1 MAHIQQFQFFEVLS
15 KLYPQHFLNGR
26 VAEIG
31 SLDING
37 SIKQFFKSS
46 EYTGYDLQLGK
57 GVDRAEQGQ
66 LISSPT
72 GYYDAAVSAECFEHN
87 PYWVETFSNML
98 RITKPGGA
106 VMFSCASTGRQEHG
120 TSRTGAADSPF
131 TSSVGWNYYKNLDAN
146 DFIETFNMAGWFDG
160 FHFIFCPQ
168 TYDLY
173 FYGIRCNEKSNFNS
187 QDFINLSLEIERVLG
202 DLNSSVRILF
212 WTRQTGLVPR

>member
-15 KLYPQHFLNGR
+15 RLYPRYFNGGC

-37 SIKQFFKSS
+37 SIRQFFQSD
-46 EYTGYDLQLGK
+46 EYIGYDLQLGN

-72 GYYDAAVSAECFEHN
+72 GYFDAAISAECFEHN

-98 RITKPGGA
+98 RITKASGA
-106 VMFSCASTGRQEHG
+106 VIFSCASTGRQEHG
-120 TSRTGAADSPF
+120 TSRTSTADSPL
-131 TSSVGWNYYKNLDAN
+131 TSSIGWNYYKNLDAN

-160 FHFIFCPQ
+160 FHFLFCPQ

-173 FYGIRCNEKSNFNS
+173 FFGIRSNGDASFNS
-187 QDFINLSLEIERVLG
+187 QDFVRLSLEVERGLWA
-202 DLNSSVRILF
+202 LNNSVRILF
-212 WTRQTGLVPR
+212 WTKDTGLVPR